1 MKYIYDHDLHI
12 HTRLSACSGDPEQTP
27 ENILRFAETAGL
39 KKICITDHYWDNA
52 VPGAS
57 EWYLPQDYAHL
68 SQSKPM
74 PQSGSVQFLFGCEA
88 EQDKTGG
95 LSIPPQRYDC
105 FDFIIIS
112 TTHMHRLGLT
122 VTEDDVATSQNR
134 AQTWIRRLEAVL
146 DTDLP
151 FYKVGLAHLTCP
163 LITYRDR
170 AGWLETLSLLPDREM
185 YRLFSKAAA
194 LGAGIELNAGALQ
207 FTDSEADTV
216 LRPYRIA
223 KNVAASFIAAAIPT
237 DFFNCR
243 KPPQFSK
250 KPLTCWSLRKRTNL
264 YS

>member
-122 VTEDDVATSQNR
+122 VTEDDVATPQNR

-163 LITYRDR
+163 LIAYRDR

-207 FTDSEADTV
+207 FTKSEADTV

-223 KNVAASFIAAAIPT
+223 KKCGCKFYCGSDSHRLFQLQEATPIFQKAIDLLELKETDKFI
-237 DFFNCR
+237 
-243 KPPQFSK
+243 
-250 KPLTCWSLRKRTNL
+250 
-264 YS
+264 